1 MINIRRS
8 FSAKVI
14 LWVLLLAVPVF
25 LASVG
30 VLFWQSYK
38 IIRAEAVDR
47 ATGVLTC
54 AMHRINRYLITAEI
68 ATDANAWLV
77 EESLHPD
84 SLLSFSNRILSNN
97 PFTDGCAISTEP
109 GVIPQYPEGF
119 MAVSFKNQDTIQTF
133 VDTSNSYFHERWYSI
148 PRTQQQPIWILSQD
162 KKDALDLEE
171 GSMIAS
177 YPHPLY
183 GHKGQFVG
191 ILSTWLSLK
200 HISQLLAEV
209 RPYPHSYY
217 VMVDEQGH
225 FVGHPDSTRLSGKTI
240 FSVAD
245 PQRQSDLIAL
255 GYEMTK
261 GQKGN
266 MWLDINGYKSLV
278 CYMPVAGT
286 PWSLAI
292 ICPRSDIMRGFNR
305 LAYIVGPLLIIGLLL
320 IFINSHK
327 AVTSSLYPLRQLLEK
342 TQSVSDGH
350 LDVDIANTKR
360 TDVIGGLQNSFATML
375 ESLNYYISSV
385 RTATDQTKRY
395 NRELEH
401 TTSLVQ
407 EAERQKTIF
416 IQNVTHQIR
425 TPLNIIM
432 GFSQVLSN
440 PTDGSSLSEDLGKEE
455 IKSITSTMTHN
466 SRLLI
471 RMVMML
477 FDSSD
482 SGKAESEK
490 CDKRE
495 EVVCNEVCD
504 VALKF
509 IYKNYPDIPVDYK
522 TELPN
527 DFSIHTNFRFLEY
540 SLEELLGN
548 AMRYSD
554 QQHISLHVELTNG
567 YVRFIVQDTGKG
579 IAEAD
584 RENIFKF
591 FTKVD
596 DFSEGLGLGLPLTK
610 RHAETLGGNLMLD
623 TAYHEGSRFIFEL
636 PVA

>member
-1 MINIRRS
+1 MISIRRS

-30 VLFWQSYK
+30 VLFWQSHK
-38 IIRAEAVDR
+38 LIRKEAVDR
-47 ATGVLTC
+47 ASGVLSC
-54 AMHRINRYLITAEI
+54 AMHRINRYLITAEV
-68 ATDANAWLV
+68 ATNTNAWLV
-77 EESLHPD
+77 EQSLHPD
-84 SLLSFSNRILSNN
+84 SLLSYTNRILKTN

-109 GVIPQYPEGF
+109 GVIPQYPNGV
-119 MAVSFKNQDTIQTF
+119 MAFSIKEAGGITTTIET
-133 VDTSNSYFHERWYSI
+133 DYDYFSKRWYSV
-148 PRTQQQPIWILSQD
+148 PRTQRKPVWVVHHD
-162 KKDALDLEE
+162 EANTLDMNED
-171 GSMIAS
+171 GMIATYS
-177 YPHPLY
+177 RPLFDAQKRFI
-183 GHKGQFVG
+183 GV
-191 ILSTWLSLK
+191 ISTELSLL

-217 VMVDEQGH
+217 VMLDEQGRY
-225 FVGHPDSTRLSGKTI
+225 VGHPDSTRLFSQTI
-240 FSVAD
+240 FSVAN

-261 GQKGN
+261 GKKGN

-278 CYMPVAGT
+278 CYMPVEGT

-292 ICPRSDIMRGFNR
+292 VCPHSDIMRGFNR
-305 LAYIVGPLLIIGLLL
+305 LTYIVATLLIIGLLL
-320 IFINSHK
+320 IFINCHK
-327 AVTSSLYPLRQLLEK
+327 AVTTSLYPLRQLLVK
-342 TQSVSDGH
+342 TQAVSDGH
-350 LDVDIANTKR
+350 LDADIPHTKR

-401 TTSLVQ
+401 TTNLVV
-407 EAERQKTIF
+407 EAERKKTIF
-416 IQNVTHQIR
+416 IQNVFHQIR

-432 GFSQVLSN
+432 GFSQVLSST
-440 PTDGSSLSEDLGKEE
+440 TDDNTLNDELGKEE
-455 IKSITSTMTHN
+455 IKNIATTMTHN

-482 SGKAESEK
+482 SGKSESEK
-490 CDKRE
+490 CNKRE
-495 EVVCNEVCD
+495 MVVCNEICQ

-509 IYKNYPDIPVDYK
+509 INKHYPDIPVEFN
-522 TELPN
+522 TELPD
-527 DFSIHTNFRFLEY
+527 DFSIHSNARYLEF

-554 QQHISLHVELTNG
+554 QQHISLHVKQVEG
-567 YVRFIVQDTGKG
+567 FVRFIVQDTGKG

-623 TAYHEGSRFIFEL
+623 TAYHEGSRFIYEL